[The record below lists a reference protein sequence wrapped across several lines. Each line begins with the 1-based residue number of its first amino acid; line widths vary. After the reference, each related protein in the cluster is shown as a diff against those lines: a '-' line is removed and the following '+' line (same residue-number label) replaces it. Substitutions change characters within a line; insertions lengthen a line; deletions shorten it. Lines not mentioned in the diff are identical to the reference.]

1 MIHVFG
7 ATGGGRDREKRPLNG
22 WIAAKYSDILIL
34 TDEESYG
41 EPVED
46 IIADIASGIRDDSTA
61 KVHKIHDRK
70 EALKHALILAHPGD
84 VILTTGM

>member
-1 MIHVFG
+1 
-7 ATGGGRDREKRPLNG
+7 
-22 WIAAKYSDILIL
+22 LIL

-41 EPVED
+41 EPVENIIED
-46 IIADIASGIRDDSTA
+46 ISSGIHDDSTA
-61 KVHKIHDRK
+61 QVHKISDRL